1 MNDISRKIILAIIAL
16 FCTIAIIV
24 GLWLNRD
31 VETKADLK
39 QTYRSVRV
47 TTVELRENS
56 ADVQFS
62 GRLLAKNR
70 IDIFT
75 EVSGVLLNENFREG
89 NLFNRGDVL
98 AQLNSKEFETVLKAQ
113 KTQLINQVSLIM
125 GDLKIDFSKEY
136 PKWEL
141 FLNEIDVDASLPNL
155 PGVENQKLKR
165 FIAGK
170 GVLNSYYSLKAQEEK
185 LSKYIIRAPYRGI
198 ITKAMINKG
207 TLVMPGQKIGT
218 YIDPGVYELETEV
231 SLSDLQFVSIG
242 SVFTLQSSELNKSW
256 KGKVSR
262 INNSIN
268 ASSQMVKIYVN
279 VSGVSLKE
287 GMFLTGVGQGTS
299 FENTLSI
306 NRKLVKNGG
315 VYLVDSGKVKFKPVE
330 ILHVN
335 KSDAIIKGL
344 DYGEKYI
351 ADNMKGLF
359 DGMQVN
365 VVGVEAKSNIKPSTT
380 K

>member
-1 MNDISRKIILAIIAL
+1 M
-16 FCTIAIIV
+16 
-24 GLWLNRD
+24 
-31 VETKADLK
+31 
-39 QTYRSVRV
+39 
-47 TTVELRENS
+47 
-56 ADVQFS
+56 
-62 GRLLAKNR
+62 
-70 IDIFT
+70 
-75 EVSGVLLNENFREG
+75 
-89 NLFNRGDVL
+89 
-98 AQLNSKEFETVLKAQ
+98 
-113 KTQLINQVSLIM
+113 
-125 GDLKIDFSKEY
+125 
-136 PKWEL
+136 
-141 FLNEIDVDASLPNL
+141 
-155 PGVENQKLKR
+155 
-165 FIAGK
+165 
-170 GVLNSYYSLKAQEEK
+170 
-185 LSKYIIRAPYRGI
+185 
-198 ITKAMINKG
+198 
-207 TLVMPGQKIGT
+207 
-218 YIDPGVYELETEV
+218 
-231 SLSDLQFVSIG
+231 
-242 SVFTLQSSELNKSW
+242 NKSW

-287 GMFLTGVGQGTS
+287 GMFLTGIGQGTS

>member
-31 VETKADLK
+31 VETKGDLK

-141 FLNEIDVDASLPNL
+141 FLNEIDVDASLPKL
-155 PGVENQKLKR
+155 PSVENQKLKR

-207 TLVMPGQKIGT
+207 TLVMAGQKIGT

>member
-1 MNDISRKIILAIIAL
+1 
-16 FCTIAIIV
+16 
-24 GLWLNRD
+24 
-31 VETKADLK
+31 
-39 QTYRSVRV
+39 
-47 TTVELRENS
+47 
-56 ADVQFS
+56 
-62 GRLLAKNR
+62 
-70 IDIFT
+70 
-75 EVSGVLLNENFREG
+75 
-89 NLFNRGDVL
+89 
-98 AQLNSKEFETVLKAQ
+98 
-113 KTQLINQVSLIM
+113 
-125 GDLKIDFSKEY
+125 
-136 PKWEL
+136 
-141 FLNEIDVDASLPNL
+141 
-155 PGVENQKLKR
+155 
-165 FIAGK
+165 
-170 GVLNSYYSLKAQEEK
+170 
-185 LSKYIIRAPYRGI
+185 
-198 ITKAMINKG
+198 
-207 TLVMPGQKIGT
+207 MPGQKIGT

-287 GMFLTGVGQGTS
+287 GMFLTGIGQGTS